1 MPSHACPSS
10 PKVPPTAPP
19 RSSIF
24 IARHPTTATTPS
36 RNLQDGR
43 HDLQHVLHVR
53 QGDKDPL
60 PEMCGGGDRRLLLL
74 DRPPEACALYL
85 RLWSGEVEEFVD
97 LCRAVQAWSTH
108 KLVCGS
114 KSNPFT
120 LPPLTD
126 EEADLVWTHRRFA
139 SEQITMI
146 TMGALPATPLKLL
159 EARCAVKEDG
169 MRVSRNRLCTHGR
182 WIADASANPRK
193 DVLSALSRDGSASQD
208 IEAQRFEL
216 LCALRVYI
224 FCQHGELLQQRRLA
238 MGDAYTR
245 PQETTTP
252 IQSLSMKLIAPEWQA
267 VSEVE
272 RKKRWFSE
280 LSHRLLAY
288 AVYARV
294 NEGMLSAQQVRDI
307 LALLAALRRYIRSE
321 KGIPL
326 NVRGRMGLIS
336 DTERWIMR
344 MQANMEARL
353 DELS

>member
-1 MPSHACPSS
+1 MAD
-10 PKVPPTAPP
+10 
-19 RSSIF
+19 
-24 IARHPTTATTPS
+24 TTYNTCC
-36 RNLQDGR
+36 
-43 HDLQHVLHVR
+43 
-53 QGDKDPL
+53 
-60 PEMCGGGDRRLLLL
+60 MCGKETKTRCPR
-74 DRPPEACALYL
+74 CAAEGIDVFFCSTDHQKL
-85 RLWSGEVEEFVD
+85 
-97 LCRAVQAWSTH
+97 AWSTH

-169 MRVSRNRLCTHGR
+169 MR
-182 WIADASANPRK
+182 

-238 MGDAYTR
+238 MGDAYIR

-326 NVRGRMGLIS
+326 NMRGRMGLIS